1 MRANEQEFL
10 ERRIVTGLIVS
21 KDFIDRVQRFWDS
34 SLLESSE
41 IRLIADWC
49 MDYYRKYNQAPDS
62 NIESIYISALKKS
75 SISKSQA
82 EYIEELLN
90 SLSDEYGRDTQFNAA
105 YLYDQTVA
113 YLKARELVRHNEEVQ
128 ALIEEGRVEEAERL
142 QLSYT
147 PTIIEDNEI
156 GLDLS
161 SPEALERVE
170 RAFSETKQN
179 VLTYPGALGQ
189 MWNEHLVRGGF
200 VSFLA
205 PEKRGKTFWLL
216 ELSLRAIRQRANVA
230 FFEAGDMT
238 ESQMLKRIC
247 IYVARRSDRE
257 RYCQERFS
265 PIGDCVHN
273 QLNTCKRKDRNCDHG
288 IFDGV
293 NPEEFARNF
302 GEFINLDVLSEKFE
316 EFPDYEPCD
325 SKSCEKRWG
334 SVWLRKMKK
343 TSPLTAD
350 EAKKSLQ
357 AFFKRYRR
365 RFKLATAP
373 AGTLTVTQIRKHL
386 NDWERYDG
394 FVPDVIAIDY
404 ADLLSASDGKV
415 NEFRHQQ
422 DHIWKSLRALS
433 QERHAL
439 VLTATQ
445 ADADSY
451 RKGTLSLSNF
461 SEDKRKYAH
470 VTAQY
475 GLNQDPHGREKKLGI
490 MRINEIVVREGEFSA
505 DNEVT
510 VLYDLSIG
518 RPFLES
524 FGRNGYVKS

>member
-1 MRANEQEFL
+1 MEIIVILALILLNGILSMTEMAFVSSRKYRQHADDRFL
-10 ERRIVTGLIVS
+10 STIQIGITLISILTGLFSGGLLSDDLAAFLSRWKPLHNNAYWISNVLIVTVVTYLTLVMGELVPKRLGMMAADKIARAMSGLM
-21 KDFIDRVQRFWDS
+21 K
-34 SLLESSE
+34 LLRQ
-41 IRLIADWC
+41 ITYPFVWL
-49 MDYYRKYNQAPDS
+49 
-62 NIESIYISALKKS
+62 LTKS
-75 SISKSQA
+75 TRGIMM
-82 EYIEELLN
+82 LFG
-90 SLSDEYGRDTQFNAA
+90 LSD
-105 YLYDQTVA
+105 
-113 YLKARELVRHNEEVQ
+113 LKEAKVTEDEIK

-238 ESQMLKRIC
+238 ESQILKRIC

-343 TSPLTAD
+343 TSP
-350 EAKKSLQ
+350 
-357 AFFKRYRR
+357 
-365 RFKLATAP
+365 
-373 AGTLTVTQIRKHL
+373 G
-386 NDWERYDG
+386 
-394 FVPDVIAIDY
+394 
-404 ADLLSASDGKV
+404 
-415 NEFRHQQ
+415 
-422 DHIWKSLRALS
+422 
-433 QERHAL
+433 
-439 VLTATQ
+439 
-445 ADADSY
+445 
-451 RKGTLSLSNF
+451 
-461 SEDKRKYAH
+461 
-470 VTAQY
+470 
-475 GLNQDPHGREKKLGI
+475 
-490 MRINEIVVREGEFSA
+490 
-505 DNEVT
+505 
-510 VLYDLSIG
+510 
-518 RPFLES
+518 
-524 FGRNGYVKS
+524 